1 MREAHVVSPA
11 VVVGIDGSRP
21 ALNAAL
27 WAVDEAVSRDVPLR
41 LTYVI
46 APRHPSQFF
55 DHQDA
60 ARDLATAEIAVRTAF
75 CAVESLERPVKVE
88 VEILQDHPT
97 RALMNASRSAEMLCL
112 GALGLNQ
119 ATGRQVGSTA
129 AALSMSAHC
138 PLAIVRNH
146 RPAPAVAGW
155 VVTELDSSA
164 DGLSV
169 LELAVKEAR
178 LRDAPLRVLTS
189 WQTCPGNGHDG
200 DHTVADND
208 RQARAQLERRVTR
221 WRRMNPELD
230 IATVAVHGKTID
242 YLRRH
247 ASSIQLA
254 VVGQQRD
261 HGLAD
266 FVGPVAH
273 AALHDSNCSVLI
285 CERHRAL

>member
-1 MREAHVVSPA
+1 MKTPNPEPAMREAHVVSPA

-119 ATGRQVGSTA
+119 ATGCQVGSTA

-178 LRDAPLRVLTS
+178 LPDVP
-189 WQTCPGNGHDG
+189 WQRPRRRSHRRGQRSPGTC
-200 DHTVADND
+200 T
-208 RQARAQLERRVTR
+208 ARAPRDPLAAHEPRIGHSYRRSTR
-221 WRRMNPELD
+221 QDDRLPK
-230 IATVAVHGKTID
+230 APC
-242 YLRRH
+242 
-247 ASSIQLA
+247 
-254 VVGQQRD
+254 VV
-261 HGLAD
+261 
-266 FVGPVAH
+266 
-273 AALHDSNCSVLI
+273 
-285 CERHRAL
+285 

>member
-119 ATGRQVGSTA
+119 ATGCQVGSTA

-146 RPAPAVAGW
+146 RPAPPAVAGW
-155 VVTELDSSA
+155 VVSELDSSA

-189 WQTCPGNGHDG
+189 WQTCPGKGHDG

-208 RQARAQLERRVTR
+208 RQARAQARAPRDPLAAHEPRIGHSYRRGTRQDDRLPKAPCVVDSARRRRGSSVTTA
-221 WRRMNPELD
+221 WQ
-230 IATVAVHGKTID
+230 I
-242 YLRRH
+242 
-247 ASSIQLA
+247 SSA
-254 VVGQQRD
+254 R
-261 HGLAD
+261 
-266 FVGPVAH
+266 
-273 AALHDSNCSVLI
+273 
-285 CERHRAL
+285 